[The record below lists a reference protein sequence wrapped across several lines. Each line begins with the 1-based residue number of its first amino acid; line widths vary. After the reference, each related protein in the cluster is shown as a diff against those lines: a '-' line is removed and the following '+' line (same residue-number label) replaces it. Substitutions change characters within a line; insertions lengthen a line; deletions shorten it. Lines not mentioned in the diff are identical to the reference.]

1 MLPMRCFS
9 CNTMVGHTWSRFN
22 EDKRAG
28 YTAKDAI
35 DRLGLRLM
43 CCRRML
49 LTHVT
54 VVDDIMIYSNKD
66 HALDECGTVFM
77 CNNETERTVNCE

>member
-1 MLPMRCFS
+1 
-9 CNTMVGHTWSRFN
+9 
-22 EDKRAG
+22 
-28 YTAKDAI
+28 
-35 DRLGLRLM
+35 M

-77 CNNETERTVNCE
+77 CNNQTERAVNCE